1 MKRDQ
6 ALKLLHE
13 HMQNPNLRRHCYAVE
28 AVMRGL
34 AIQLNP
40 EVDEHARAELVEA
53 WGIAGLLHDADY
65 EETKDEAHTKHTKV
79 IMEWLEDLDAHT
91 DIKDAIAAH
100 GWKYVD
106 GAPEP
111 KTPMQWALYTC
122 DELTGLIVAVALV
135 KDEKKLSAVT
145 VESVMKKWNQKA
157 FAAGVDRKQIEMC
170 NEVLG
175 IPLSEFIQIALS
187 SMQAIAPDLGL

>member
-1 MKRDQ
+1 MTREE

-34 AIQLNP
+34 ARRFQ
-40 EVDEHARAELVEA
+40 EDEEL

-79 IMEWLEDLDAHT
+79 IMDWLTELDAHS
-91 DIKDAIAAH
+91 DIRDAIAAH
-100 GWKYVD
+100 GWNYVD

-111 KTPMQWALYTC
+111 KTKMQWALYTC
-122 DELTGLIVAVALV
+122 DELTGLIVATALV
-135 KDEKKLSAVT
+135 KPEKKLASVT
-145 VESVMKKWNQKA
+145 VESIQSKWSKSG

-170 NEVLG
+170 ESMLQ
-175 IPLSEFIQIALS
+175 IPLPEFIKIALE
-187 SMQAIAPDLGL
+187 SMQSIAPDLGL

>member
-1 MKRDQ
+1 MTREQ
-6 ALKLLHE
+6 ALKLLHT

-34 AIQLNP
+34 ARRLK
-40 EVDEHARAELVEA
+40 EDEEM

-65 EETKDEAHTKHTKV
+65 EETKDEARTKHTKV
-79 IMEWLEDLDAHT
+79 IMEWLTELDAHT

-100 GWKYVD
+100 GWNYVE

-111 KTPMQWALYTC
+111 RTPMQWALYTC
-122 DELTGLIVAVALV
+122 DELTGLIVAVALI
-135 KDEKKLSAVT
+135 KPEKKLSVVT
-145 VESVMKKWNQKA
+145 VDSVMKKWHQKA
-157 FAAGVDRKQIEMC
+157 FAGGVDRRQIEMC
-170 NEVLG
+170 EEVLD
-175 IPLSEFIQIALS
+175 IPLPEFIEIAIK

>member
-1 MKRDQ
+1 MTRDQ

-34 AIQLNP
+34 ARRLG
-40 EVDEHARAELVEA
+40 EDEDM

-65 EETKDEAHTKHTKV
+65 EETKDEAQTKHTKV

-100 GWKYVD
+100 GWNYVD

-135 KDEKKLSAVT
+135 KEEKKLSAVT
-145 VESVMKKWNQKA
+145 VESIMKKWNQKA
-157 FAAGVDRKQIEMC
+157 FAGGVDRKQIEMC
-170 NEVLG
+170 EEHLD
-175 IPLSEFIQIALS
+175 IPLSEFIQIALT
-187 SMQAIAPDLGL
+187 SMQSIAPDLGL

>member
-1 MKRDQ
+1 MTRGQ
-6 ALKLLHE
+6 ALELLHQ

-28 AVMRGL
+28 VVMRGL
-34 AIQLNP
+34 AKHLN
-40 EVDEHARAELVEA
+40 ENEDL

-79 IMEWLEDLDAHT
+79 IMEWLENLDTHS

-100 GWKYVD
+100 GWKYVE

-111 KTPMQWALYTC
+111 QTPMQWALYTC
-122 DELTGLIVAVALV
+122 DELTGLIVATALV
-135 KDEKKLSAVT
+135 KPEKKLSAV
-145 VESVMKKWNQKA
+145 SVDSVKNKWNQKG

-170 NEVLG
+170 KEKLG
-175 IPLSEFIQIALS
+175 IPLQEFIQIALT
-187 SMQAIAPDLGL
+187 SMQEIAPDLGL